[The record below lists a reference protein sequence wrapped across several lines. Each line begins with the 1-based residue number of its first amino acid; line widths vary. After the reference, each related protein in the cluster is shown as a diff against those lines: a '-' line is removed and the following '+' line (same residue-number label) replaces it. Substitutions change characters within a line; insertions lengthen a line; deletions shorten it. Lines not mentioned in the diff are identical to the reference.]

1 MNIPRRRH
9 FDTGT
14 NPDPAEK
21 AMQDR
26 HPRKRRQFGLQ
37 LQFQIALGLIFTVFC
52 ALTAGL
58 IYSHEKRLLEQTALS
73 KSHMVMAAV
82 ESTRAYIRETL
93 RPKMYEFAGPDTF
106 LLEAMSTSYVTRAV
120 MDRFNETLPDYRYRR
135 VAVAARNPES
145 TPTAVEM
152 ELIRHFQ
159 QNPGKT
165 QWQGMREVDGT
176 VAFFHARPVVMRSSC
191 LKCHGRVEDAPD
203 SLVQQYGDQRGFG
216 YRQGQLAGVMA
227 VSIPVNVALKK
238 IQSQALSVFWV
249 SLLLLLFLYILI
261 SFLFN
266 RMAVRHLRGLLDI
279 FRHGLVDDPEHPSFQ
294 ETSTKVEID
303 QLTDAALDMT
313 RHLRSTREELKQYT
327 ARLEQRVAERTRDL
341 EFSRAQLQEKVLAR
355 NRELKTL
362 NQIAELITRSFR
374 LSDILPAVLEQTLGL
389 IPAQGAAIY
398 LLGGT
403 GEKRNLKL
411 ECSRNADKLDSRL
424 DDEPQSRAS
433 AQPQNLHEAIW
444 AAASGE
450 TTLFACKRNLN
461 CLNIPLVCRE
471 RVLGVMT
478 FVGVDFNETSQELQ
492 DLLMSI
498 GHQIGITVESLQN
511 VSALLQHK
519 ELLQSVFDGIP
530 DEMVLLDR
538 DLTIRMVNKAY
549 MERHRTTI
557 EAVAGRPCRAL
568 QGCECPLAGT
578 QLQTA
583 LNTRQQTKEE
593 VRTKEGEIFQV
604 YYYLI
609 PDDNG
614 QIWGIIRYAKN
625 ITLEKQ
631 VEQRIQQTEKLAAL
645 GQLAAGVA
653 HEINN
658 PIGIIL
664 CYTALLKRQLDESDQ
679 KRKDIDIIE
688 KHAVNC
694 RRIVSDLLKFSRDPK
709 TEPTRAQVNTALS
722 EVVEMVRQQF
732 QKNGTRIDMELDE
745 HLPLLY
751 LDVDKM
757 KQVFLNLLMNA
768 HHAVSPPDGRIQIRS
783 RYLPA
788 ETSVEISFA
797 DNGSGIAAEI
807 ADRIFDPFFSTKG
820 PGEGTGLGLSVSYG
834 IVKNHNGDIRMTTQV
849 GTGSE
854 FVVQLPVPPQKDRE
868 I

>member
-1 MNIPRRRH
+1 MTTHHGRFEADI
-9 FDTGT
+9 
-14 NPDPAEK
+14 NPDPTDFEK
-21 AMQDR
+21 TIQNR
-26 HPRKRRQFGLQ
+26 RTRKRRHFGLQ
-37 LQFQIALGLIFTVFC
+37 LQFQIALGMIFTVFC

-135 VAVAARNPES
+135 VAVNARNPES
-145 TPTAVEM
+145 TPTEVEM

-159 QNPGKT
+159 QNPDKS
-165 QWQGMREVDGT
+165 QWQGMRKVDGT
-176 VAFFHARPVVMRSSC
+176 VGFFHARPVIMRSSC
-191 LKCHGRVEDAPD
+191 LKCHGRVEDAPA

-249 SLLLLLFLYILI
+249 SLVLLIFLYILI

-279 FRHGLVDDPEHPSFQ
+279 FRHGLVDNSEHPSFQ

-313 RHLRSTREELKQYT
+313 RHLQSTREELKQYA

-341 EFSRAQLQEKVLAR
+341 ESSRAQLQEKVVAR

-398 LLGGT
+398 LLGGI
-403 GEKRNLKL
+403 EKRSLKL
-411 ECSRNADKLDSRL
+411 ECSRNADKLAARL

-433 AQPQNLHEAIW
+433 APQSLHEAIW
-444 AAASGE
+444 AAASGK

-478 FVGVDFNETSQELQ
+478 FVGVDFGETSQELQ

-498 GHQIGITVESLQN
+498 GQQIGITVESLQN

-530 DEMVLLDR
+530 DVMVLLDR
-538 DLTIRMVNKAY
+538 DLIIRMVNKAY
-549 MERHRTTI
+549 MERHRTTS
-557 EAVAGRPCRAL
+557 EAVIGRPCRAL

-578 QLQTA
+578 HLKTA
-583 LNTRQQTKEE
+583 LSTRQQTKEE
-593 VRTKEGEIFQV
+593 VRTKEGEIFRV
-604 YYYLI
+604 YYYPI

-614 QIWGIIRYAKN
+614 QIWGILRYAKN

-658 PIGIIL
+658 PIGIVL
-664 CYTALLKRQLDESDQ
+664 CYTELLKRQLDESDQ

-694 RRIVSDLLKFSRDPK
+694 RRIVSDLLKFSRGPK
-709 TEPTRAQVNTALS
+709 TDPTRAQVNTALS

-732 QKNGTRIDMELDE
+732 QKNGTRISMKLNER
-745 HLPLLY
+745 LPLLN

-768 HHAVSPPDGRIQIRS
+768 HQAVSSPDGRIQITS

-788 ETSVEISFA
+788 KAAVEISFA

-807 ADRIFDPFFSTKG
+807 AARIFDPFFSTKG

-834 IVKNHNGDIRMTTQV
+834 IVKNHDGDIRMTTQV

-854 FVVQLPVPPQKDRE
+854 FVVRLPVPPQKDHE
-868 I
+868 L